1 MAHSTIPVPRKLWRG
16 STLLMASSEC
26 SSMEA
31 VHVSAVTASE
41 HSRHTRENDG
51 VLRMVLPSVLLLLE
65 LDLLLDLRLALLDLR
80 LALLDLRLALLLDP
94 LLEGCP
100 RRPLPGK

>member
-1 MAHSTIPVPRKLWRG
+1 MP
-16 STLLMASSEC
+16 
-26 SSMEA
+26 
-31 VHVSAVTASE
+31 
-41 HSRHTRENDG
+41 
-51 VLRMVLPSVLLLLE
+51 PSVPLLLE